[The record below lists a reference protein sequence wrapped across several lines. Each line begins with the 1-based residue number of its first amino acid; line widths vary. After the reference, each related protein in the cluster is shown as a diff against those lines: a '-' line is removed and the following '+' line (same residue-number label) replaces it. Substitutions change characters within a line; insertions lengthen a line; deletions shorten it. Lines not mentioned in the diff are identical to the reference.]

1 METPIQL
8 LTGLGRHRLNAH
20 ETIPVDGNPNV
31 SCDAATRGVC
41 CARLKKLVRITAS
54 SIIPATSVALAPG
67 TRLGPYEIVVQI
79 GAGGMGEVYRARD
92 TKLNRDVALKVLPD
106 AFTLDPDRLARF
118 KREAQMLASLNHANV
133 AAIYGFEESE
143 GVQALVLELVEGP
156 TLADRIAN
164 GPLRLDEALPIA
176 IQIAEA
182 LEAAHE
188 QAIIHRDL
196 KPANVKVRDDGTVKV
211 LDFGLAKVLEPTAT
225 SSPNLTQC
233 PTITAPA
240 MVTGVGVILGTA
252 AYMSP
257 EQAKGLPADKR
268 SDVWAFGC
276 VLFEMLAGRRAFEG
290 KDVSDTLAM
299 ALRGEP
305 DWAALPKDLPPSIDR
320 IVRRS
325 LEKDR
330 RRRIGDVSTIRFL
343 LDEPSTP
350 IAAGAGADTRIRPFT
365 RPWGILVA
373 VSGLA
378 LVAAALGGLVVWTA
392 RPRPAAPIVSRFT
405 VRLGEGQTY
414 TNTGDL
420 TIAISPDGTRI
431 AYTASQRLYV
441 RSLSDLD
448 AQPIRGTEVNPR
460 RPMFSPDGALIA
472 YFSPQERALKRIA
485 VSGGAPVTI
494 ATMSDTPIAPF
505 GGSWAGQ
512 EIFFGHVGGPLHG
525 IVRVSAGGGKLERVV
540 EIQAD
545 EVADAPQ
552 LLPDG
557 EHVLF
562 TLGRGVG
569 ADRWQKSR
577 VVVQSLRTGERKT
590 LVDGGADGRYV
601 RTGHL
606 LYALS
611 GVVFA
616 RRFDPNRLEILG
628 APVPVIEGVR
638 RSEGG
643 TQTGIAQLSVSDTGT
658 LAYIPG
664 PNSST
669 DAQLTL
675 TLLDENG
682 ETEALK
688 IPAGAYRDPRI
699 SRDGRQIAFG
709 TDDGREASVWVYDL
723 SGTSAMRR
731 LAFGGNNRYPVWSP
745 DGTRI
750 ALQSDREGDVA
761 IFAQRTDGT
770 GKAERLTKPE
780 PGTTHVPESWSPDG
794 KWLLFSA
801 VKESNFV
808 SMLLSLDDKMTTP
821 FDDVRSVQSI
831 NATFSPDG
839 RWVAYSLRRSGVTE
853 IYVQSFPPGA
863 VYQIT
868 KATTTSVAHP
878 FWSRDGR
885 HLYYIPGSGQ
895 FAVIGIT
902 TSPVFAFTDPRPLS
916 RGPAGFVI
924 GGPTNRRQNDATP
937 DGRIVAVVDRNTTS
951 ATGGLTSASPPFVVV
966 NNWFEEL
973 KARVPTK

>member
-1 METPIQL
+1 
-8 LTGLGRHRLNAH
+8 
-20 ETIPVDGNPNV
+20 
-31 SCDAATRGVC
+31 
-41 CARLKKLVRITAS
+41 
-54 SIIPATSVALAPG
+54 VALTPG
-67 TRLGPYEIVVQI
+67 TRLGPHEVVAQI
-79 GAGGMGEVYRARD
+79 GTGGMGEVYRARD
-92 TKLNRDVALKVLPD
+92 MQLNRDVALKVIPD

-118 KREAQMLASLNHANV
+118 KREAQVLASLNHANI
-133 AAIYGFEESE
+133 AAIYGFEESK

-156 TLADRIAN
+156 TLAERIAK
-164 GPLRLDEALPIA
+164 GPLPLDEALPIA

-188 QAIIHRDL
+188 QGIIHRDL

-211 LDFGLAKVLEPTAT
+211 LDFGLAKALEPAAT
-225 SSPNLTQC
+225 SSPNVTQS
-233 PTITAPA
+233 PTITTPA
-240 MVTGVGVILGTA
+240 IVTGIGVILGTA

-257 EQAKGLPADKR
+257 EQAKGRPADKR
-268 SDVWAFGC
+268 CDVWAFGC
-276 VLFEMLAGRRAFEG
+276 VLFEILAGRRAFEG
-290 KDVSDTLAM
+290 EGVSDTLAVV
-299 ALRGEP
+299 LRGEP

-343 LDEPSTP
+343 LDERSTMM
-350 IAAGAGADTRIRPFT
+350 AASPGADTRMHADT
-365 RPWGILVA
+365 RPRAIVVA
-373 VSGLA
+373 AVGLA
-378 LVAAALGGLVVWTA
+378 LVAAALGGLAVWTA
-392 RPRPAAPIVSRFT
+392 RPRPMAPVVSRFT

-431 AYTASQRLYV
+431 AYTASARLYV
-441 RSLSDLD
+441 RSLSDLE

-460 RPMFSPDGALIA
+460 RPMFSPDGASIA

-485 VSGGAPVTI
+485 VGGGAPVTI
-494 ATMSDTPIAPF
+494 VTMPDTPNAPL

-512 EIFFGHVGGPLHG
+512 EIFFGQVGGPLHG

-552 LLPDG
+552 ILPDG
-557 EHVLF
+557 EHLLF

-569 ADRWQKSR
+569 SDRWQKSR

-606 LYALS
+606 LYALG

-616 RRFDPNRLEILG
+616 RHFDPNSREILG
-628 APVPVIEGVR
+628 APVPIIEGVR
-638 RSEGG
+638 RGIG
-643 TQTGIAQLSVSDTGT
+643 ATQTAIAQMSVSDNGT

-664 PNSST
+664 PNAST
-669 DAQLTL
+669 DGQLTL
-675 TLLDENG
+675 TLLNQNG
-682 ETEALK
+682 ATEALK
-688 IPAGAYRDPRI
+688 IPPGAYRDPRI
-699 SRDGRQIAFG
+699 SPDGRQIAFG
-709 TDDGREASVWVYDL
+709 TDDGQEASLWVYDL
-723 SGTSAMRR
+723 LGTSAMRR
-731 LAFGGNNRYPVWSP
+731 LTFDGNSRFPVWSP
-745 DGTRI
+745 DGSRI
-750 ALQSDREGDVA
+750 ALQSDREGDLAV
-761 IFAQRTDGT
+761 FAQRTDGT

-808 SMLLSLDDKMTTP
+808 SMLLSLDDNKTTP
-821 FDDVRSVQSI
+821 FDDVRSAQSI

-839 RWVAYSLRRSGVTE
+839 HWVAYSLRRSGVTQ

-863 VYQIT
+863 VYQIS
-868 KATTTSVAHP
+868 KATTSSVVHP

-885 HLYYIPGSGQ
+885 HLYYILGSGE
-895 FAVIGIT
+895 FAVVGIT
-902 TSPVFAFTDPRPLS
+902 TSPVFGFTDPRPLS

-924 GGPTNRRQNDATP
+924 GGPTNTRQTDSTP
-937 DGRIVAVVDRNTTS
+937 DGRVVAVVDSNTTRPT
-951 ATGGLTSASPPFVVV
+951 AGLTSASPLFVVV